1 MARKAKST
9 ALEDSITEGFKIA
22 HTPVAEENQTTEE
35 APATKK
41 RTTKKKKAEESEKA
55 TATVKAEPETKREP
69 ETAVTAPIDW
79 RKKKRQARHRMA
91 RITMCFADDVY
102 EMLKAESEKQGIS
115 MGVIVNEAV
124 RQLLKGSTE

>member
-41 RTTKKKKAEESEKA
+41 RTTKKKKAEEPEKA
-55 TATVKAEPETKREP
+55 TATVKAETDTKTEP

-79 RKKKRQARHRMA
+79 RKKKRQTRHRMA

>member
-55 TATVKAEPETKREP
+55 TATVKAVVILKNGTKK
-69 ETAVTAPIDW
+69 TVKMTI
-79 RKKKRQARHRMA
+79 K
-91 RITMCFADDVY
+91 
-102 EMLKAESEKQGIS
+102 
-115 MGVIVNEAV
+115 VN
-124 RQLLKGSTE
+124 

>member
-41 RTTKKKKAEESEKA
+41 RTTKKKKAEEPAGLALMVSLVGIKTVVVTQEGKKA
-55 TATVKAEPETKREP
+55 GTRNGAQ
-69 ETAVTAPIDW
+69 D
-79 RKKKRQARHRMA
+79 
-91 RITMCFADDVY
+91 
-102 EMLKAESEKQGIS
+102 
-115 MGVIVNEAV
+115 
-124 RQLLKGSTE
+124 